1 MTYEMLREKR
11 DRVDAALLKLREG
24 PSLST
29 REAGDDVLDD
39 FMAAN
44 DEQEASDVAAAAAR
58 DTAALEKE
66 RARLTVLMDFAR
78 PALEGLSSKATP
90 AAVAPPPEPR
100 RAGSARTGGRA
111 GGVLPPPKPPAPPK
125 LKAPAPMAP
134 TLPRAP
140 DPEDEEPSKRRK
152 KKKRRVMG
160 PARGPSSSAATSALE
175 GGDVDWAPPVGQG
188 GGEDGALNDKGDLAV
203 VRLAPVGGESVARDS
218 Y

>member
-1 MTYEMLREKR
+1 MTYERLREKR

-29 REAGDDVLDD
+29 REAGDDVLDE
-39 FMAAN
+39 FMVAN
-44 DEQEASDVAAAAAR
+44 DAKEAADIDASSKR
-58 DTAALEKE
+58 DIESLERE

-90 AAVAPPPEPR
+90 AAVAPPQEPLAPKTPEPE
-100 RAGSARTGGRA
+100 AVAPT
-111 GGVLPPPKPPAPPK
+111 LPPPRPPAPPK
-125 LKAPAPMAP
+125 LKKAAPMAP

-140 DPEDEEPSKRRK
+140 EPEDEEPSKRRK

-175 GGDVDWAPPVGQG
+175 GGDVDWAPPVGQ
-188 GGEDGALNDKGDLAV
+188 DGSGRTALNDKFG
-203 VRLAPVGGESVARDS
+203 

>member
-11 DRVDAALLKLREG
+11 DRVDAALVKLRED
-24 PSLST
+24 PSVRR
-29 REAGDDVLDD
+29 REAGDDVLDE
-39 FMAAN
+39 FMVAN
-44 DEQEASDVAAAAAR
+44 DAKEAADIDASSKR
-58 DTAALEKE
+58 DIESLEKE

-78 PALEGLSSKATP
+78 PALDGLSSKATP
-90 AAVAPPPEPR
+90 AAVAPPPEP
-100 RAGSARTGGRA
+100 APEAPEPAAVAPT
-111 GGVLPPPKPPAPPK
+111 LPPPKPPAPPK

-160 PARGPSSSAATSALE
+160 PARGPQSSAATSALE
-175 GGDVDWAPPVGQG
+175 GGDVDWAPPVGQ
-188 GGEDGALNDKGDLAV
+188 DGSGRTALNEKFG
-203 VRLAPVGGESVARDS
+203 

>member
-11 DRVDAALLKLREG
+11 DRVDAALLKLRED
-24 PSLST
+24 PSVRR
-29 REAGDDVLDD
+29 REAGDDVLDE
-39 FMAAN
+39 FMVAN
-44 DEQEASDVAAAAAR
+44 DAKEAADIDASSKR
-58 DTAALEKE
+58 DIESLERE

-90 AAVAPPPEPR
+90 AAVAPPQEPLAPKTPEPE
-100 RAGSARTGGRA
+100 AVAPT
-111 GGVLPPPKPPAPPK
+111 LPPPRPPAPPK
-125 LKAPAPMAP
+125 LKKAAPMAP

-140 DPEDEEPSKRRK
+140 DPEDEESSKRRK

-175 GGDVDWAPPVGQG
+175 GGDVDWAPPVGQ
-188 GGEDGALNDKGDLAV
+188 DGSGRTALNDKFG
-203 VRLAPVGGESVARDS
+203 

>member
-11 DRVDAALLKLREG
+11 DRVDAALVKLREG

-90 AAVAPPPEPR
+90 AAVAPPPEPLE
-100 RAGSARTGGRA
+100 APEPAA
-111 GGVLPPPKPPAPPK
+111 EPAAVLPPPKPPAPPK

-175 GGDVDWAPPVGQG
+175 GGDVDWAPPVGQ
-188 GGEDGALNDKGDLAV
+188 DGSGRTALNDKFG
-203 VRLAPVGGESVARDS
+203 

>member
-11 DRVDAALLKLREG
+11 DRVDAALVKLREG

-90 AAVAPPPEPR
+90 AAVAPPQEPLAPKTPEPE
-100 RAGSARTGGRA
+100 AVAPT
-111 GGVLPPPKPPAPPK
+111 LPPPRPPAPPK
-125 LKAPAPMAP
+125 LKKAAPMAP

-175 GGDVDWAPPVGQG
+175 GGDVDWAPPVGQ
-188 GGEDGALNDKGDLAV
+188 DGSGRTALNDKFG
-203 VRLAPVGGESVARDS
+203 

>member
-11 DRVDAALLKLREG
+11 DRVDAALSKLREG

-29 REAGDDVLDD
+29 REAGDDVLDN

-44 DEQEASDVAAAAAR
+44 DKQEASDVAAASAR

-90 AAVAPPPEPR
+90 AAVAPPPEPVVV
-100 RAGSARTGGRA
+100 APEASEPETEPAT
-111 GGVLPPPKPPAPPK
+111 VLPPPAPPAPPK
-125 LKAPAPMAP
+125 LKVAAPMAP
-134 TLPRAP
+134 TLPSKPAP
-140 DPEDEEPSKRRK
+140 DDDDEPSSKRRK
-152 KKKRRVMG
+152 KKKRRVQG
-160 PARGPSSSAATSALE
+160 PARGPSSSAATNSLE
-175 GGDVDWAPPVGQG
+175 GGDVDWAPPVGQ
-188 GGEDGALNDKGDLAV
+188 DGSGRTALNEKFG
-203 VRLAPVGGESVARDS
+203 

>member
-29 REAGDDVLDD
+29 REAGDDVLDE
-39 FMAAN
+39 FMVAN
-44 DEQEASDVAAAAAR
+44 DAKEAADIDASSKR
-58 DTAALEKE
+58 DIESLEKE

-90 AAVAPPPEPR
+90 AAVAPPPEPVV
-100 RAGSARTGGRA
+100 APEAPEPA
-111 GGVLPPPKPPAPPK
+111 AVLPPPKPPAPPK
-125 LKAPAPMAP
+125 LKVAAPMAP
-134 TLPRAP
+134 TLPSKPAP
-140 DPEDEEPSKRRK
+140 DDDDEPSSKRRK
-152 KKKRRVMG
+152 KKKRRVQG

-175 GGDVDWAPPVGQG
+175 GGDVDWAPPVGQ
-188 GGEDGALNDKGDLAV
+188 DGSGRTALNDKFG
-203 VRLAPVGGESVARDS
+203 

>member
-90 AAVAPPPEPR
+90 AAVAPPPEPV
-100 RAGSARTGGRA
+100 APEAPEPA
-111 GGVLPPPKPPAPPK
+111 AEPAAVLPPPAPPAPHEEAQ
-125 LKAPAPMAP
+125 APAPMAP

-140 DPEDEEPSKRRK
+140 EPEDEEPSKRRK

-175 GGDVDWAPPVGQG
+175 GGDVDWAPPMGQG
-188 GGEDGALNDKGDLAV
+188 RGGRTALNDKFG
-203 VRLAPVGGESVARDS
+203 

>member
-11 DRVDAALLKLREG
+11 DRVDAALVKLREG

-39 FMAAN
+39 FMMKN
-44 DEQEASDVAAAAAR
+44 DKQETSDVAAAAAR

-78 PALEGLSSKATP
+78 PALDGLSSKATP
-90 AAVAPPPEPR
+90 AAVAPPPEP
-100 RAGSARTGGRA
+100 APEAPDPAAVAPT
-111 GGVLPPPKPPAPPK
+111 LPPPKPPAPPK
-125 LKAPAPMAP
+125 LKVAAPMAP

-152 KKKRRVMG
+152 KKKRRVQG
-160 PARGPSSSAATSALE
+160 PARGPASSSALE
-175 GGDVDWAPPVGQG
+175 GGDVDWAPPVGQ
-188 GGEDGALNDKGDLAV
+188 DGSGRTSLNDKFG
-203 VRLAPVGGESVARDS
+203 

>member
-90 AAVAPPPEPR
+90 AAVAPPPEPVVV
-100 RAGSARTGGRA
+100 APEASEPEAVAPT
-111 GGVLPPPKPPAPPK
+111 LPPPKPPAPPK
-125 LKAPAPMAP
+125 LKKAAPMAP

-140 DPEDEEPSKRRK
+140 EPEDEEPSKRRK

-160 PARGPSSSAATSALE
+160 PARGPASSSALE
-175 GGDVDWAPPVGQG
+175 GGDVDWAPPVGQ
-188 GGEDGALNDKGDLAV
+188 DGSGRTSLNDKFG
-203 VRLAPVGGESVARDS
+203 

>member
-11 DRVDAALLKLREG
+11 DRVDAALVKLREG

-29 REAGDDVLDD
+29 REAGDDVLDE
-39 FMAAN
+39 FMVAN
-44 DEQEASDVAAAAAR
+44 DAKEAADIDASSKR
-58 DTAALEKE
+58 DIESLEKE

-90 AAVAPPPEPR
+90 AAVAPPQE
-100 RAGSARTGGRA
+100 
-111 GGVLPPPKPPAPPK
+111 LPPPKPPAPPK

-140 DPEDEEPSKRRK
+140 EPEDEEPSKRRK

-175 GGDVDWAPPVGQG
+175 GGDVDWAPPVGQ
-188 GGEDGALNDKGDLAV
+188 DGSGRTALNDKFG
-203 VRLAPVGGESVARDS
+203 

>member
-90 AAVAPPPEPR
+90 AALARPPEPVVV
-100 RAGSARTGGRA
+100 APEAPEPA
-111 GGVLPPPKPPAPPK
+111 AEPAAVLPPPKPPAPPK

-140 DPEDEEPSKRRK
+140 EPEDEEPSKRRK

-160 PARGPSSSAATSALE
+160 PARGPSSSTSALE
-175 GGDVDWAPPVGQG
+175 GGDVDWAPPVGQ
-188 GGEDGALNDKGDLAV
+188 DGSGRTALNDKFG
-203 VRLAPVGGESVARDS
+203 

>member
-78 PALEGLSSKATP
+78 PALDGLSSKATP
-90 AAVAPPPEPR
+90 AAVAPPPEP
-100 RAGSARTGGRA
+100 AAPEA
-111 GGVLPPPKPPAPPK
+111 PEPAAEPAAVLPPPKPPAPPK

-140 DPEDEEPSKRRK
+140 EPEDEEPSKRRK

-175 GGDVDWAPPVGQG
+175 GGDVDWAPPVGQ
-188 GGEDGALNDKGDLAV
+188 DGSGRTALNDKFG
-203 VRLAPVGGESVARDS
+203 

>member
-29 REAGDDVLDD
+29 REAGDDVLDE
-39 FMAAN
+39 FMVAN
-44 DEQEASDVAAAAAR
+44 DAKEAADIDASSKR
-58 DTAALEKE
+58 DISSLEKE

-78 PALEGLSSKATP
+78 PALDGLSSKATP
-90 AAVAPPPEPR
+90 AAVAPPEPVAVAPEAPEP
-100 RAGSARTGGRA
+100 AAVAPT
-111 GGVLPPPKPPAPPK
+111 LPPPKPPAPPK

-160 PARGPSSSAATSALE
+160 PARGPASSTSALE
-175 GGDVDWAPPVGQG
+175 GGDVDWAPPVGQ
-188 GGEDGALNDKGDLAV
+188 DGSGRTALNEKFG
-203 VRLAPVGGESVARDS
+203 

>member
-11 DRVDAALLKLREG
+11 DRVDAALAKLRED
-24 PSLST
+24 PSVRR
-29 REAGDDVLDD
+29 REAGDDVLDE
-39 FMAAN
+39 FMVAN
-44 DEQEASDVAAAAAR
+44 DAKEAADIDVSSKR
-58 DTAALEKE
+58 DIESLEKE

-90 AAVAPPPEPR
+90 AAVAPPPEP
-100 RAGSARTGGRA
+100 APEAPDPAAVAPT
-111 GGVLPPPKPPAPPK
+111 LPPPKPPAPPK
-125 LKAPAPMAP
+125 LKVAAPMAP

-160 PARGPSSSAATSALE
+160 PARGPSSSSALE
-175 GGDVDWAPPVGQG
+175 GGDVDWAPPVGQ
-188 GGEDGALNDKGDLAV
+188 DGSGRTALNEKFG
-203 VRLAPVGGESVARDS
+203 

>member
-1 MTYEMLREKR
+1 
-11 DRVDAALLKLREG
+11 
-24 PSLST
+24 
-29 REAGDDVLDD
+29 
-39 FMAAN
+39 
-44 DEQEASDVAAAAAR
+44 
-58 DTAALEKE
+58 
-66 RARLTVLMDFAR
+66 MDFAR

-90 AAVAPPPEPR
+90 AAVAPPQEPVVVAPEAPEPE
-100 RAGSARTGGRA
+100 AAPA
-111 GGVLPPPKPPAPPK
+111 AVLPLK

-175 GGDVDWAPPVGQG
+175 GGDVDWAPPVGQ
-188 GGEDGALNDKGDLAV
+188 DGSGRTALNDKFG
-203 VRLAPVGGESVARDS
+203 